1 MEEGI
6 IMTTGAPAMPKELIG
21 MEYWTSLFV
30 QLSLDLSTLY
40 EKHSP
45 LAFKLVTLGCEL
57 AMVFGGVVPYI
68 PQYWQIKQK
77 QTTQGFSLHVCL
89 ALLLANTLRIIFWF
103 GKRFETPLLV
113 QSVLMNLAMFAL
125 IHLCVSIN
133 NKKIGVSSGVKVV
146 ESHSEEYLV
155 VEKRKPRVFTDLDP
169 EFFWAWTDFP
179 SYVEF
184 IMLVAVLASILM
196 FFLIDFSPFVETIG
210 FLAVFTEAMLG
221 VPQFYRNF
229 KNRSTYGMS
238 LQMVI
243 MWTCGDVFK
252 TSYFYLRNTPAQFFI
267 CGAMQVTVDLCI
279 LAQVWMYRENTEK
292 RKRSER
298 LAL

>member
-1 MEEGI
+1 MEASTLMPVPKVEG
-6 IMTTGAPAMPKELIG
+6 G
-21 MEYWTSLFV
+21 MEYWSSLAI
-30 QLSLDLSTLY
+30 Q
-40 EKHSP
+40 
-45 LAFKLVTLGCEL
+45 LVTIGCEL

-68 PQYWQIKQK
+68 PQYMQIKQK

-103 GKRFETPLLV
+103 GKHFETPLLI
-113 QSVLMNLAMFAL
+113 QSILMNIAMFAL
-125 IHLCVSIN
+125 IHICVGIN
-133 NKKIGVSSGVKVV
+133 NK
-146 ESHSEEYLV
+146 EYLV

-169 EFFWAWTDFP
+169 QFFWQWTDFP

-184 IMLVAVLASILM
+184 IMVVALVFSVLM
-196 FFLIDFSPFVETIG
+196 FFLIDVGPFVETIG

-238 LQMVI
+238 IPMVM
-243 MWTCGDVFK
+243 MWTCGDIFK
-252 TSYFYLRNTPAQFFI
+252 TTYFYLRDTPPQFFI
-267 CGAMQVTVDLCI
+267 CGAMQVSVDLCI
-279 LAQVWMYRENTEK
+279 LAQVWLYRENTEK

>member
-1 MEEGI
+1 MEAGGEGS
-6 IMTTGAPAMPKELIG
+6 TVATLAAAAKGETGV
-21 MEYWTSLFV
+21 EYWSSLVV
-30 QLSLDLSTLY
+30 Q
-40 EKHSP
+40 
-45 LAFKLVTLGCEL
+45 LVTLGCEL

-68 PQYWQIKQK
+68 PQYLQIKQK
-77 QTTQGFSLHVCL
+77 QTTKGFSLHVCL

-113 QSVLMNLAMFAL
+113 QSVLMNIAMFAL
-125 IHLCVSIN
+125 IQLCVSIN
-133 NKKIGVSSGVKVV
+133 NK
-146 ESHSEEYLV
+146 EYLV
-155 VEKRKPRVFTDLDP
+155 VEKRKPHVFTDLDP
-169 EFFWAWTDFP
+169 KFFWQWTDFP

-184 IMLVAVLASILM
+184 IMVVAVLCSILM

-238 LQMVI
+238 LSMVM

-252 TSYFYLRNTPAQFFI
+252 TSYFYIRQTPPQFFI
-267 CGAMQVTVDLCI
+267 CGAMQVSVDLCI
-279 LAQVWMYRENTEK
+279 LVQVWLYQENTEK

>member
-1 MEEGI
+1 MG
-6 IMTTGAPAMPKELIG
+6 
-21 MEYWTSLFV
+21 EYWTSLFV
-30 QLSLDLSTLY
+30 Q
-40 EKHSP
+40 
-45 LAFKLVTLGCEL
+45 LVTLGCEL

-113 QSVLMNLAMFAL
+113 QSVLMNVAMFAL

-133 NKKIGVSSGVKVV
+133 NKKIGGSSGVVKVV

-196 FFLIDFSPFVETIG
+196 FFLIDFSPFVETVG
-210 FLAVFTEAMLG
+210 FLAVFTEACLG

-252 TSYFYLRNTPAQFFI
+252 TSYFYLRNTPPQFFI

-279 LAQVWMYRENTEK
+279 LAQVWIYRENTEK